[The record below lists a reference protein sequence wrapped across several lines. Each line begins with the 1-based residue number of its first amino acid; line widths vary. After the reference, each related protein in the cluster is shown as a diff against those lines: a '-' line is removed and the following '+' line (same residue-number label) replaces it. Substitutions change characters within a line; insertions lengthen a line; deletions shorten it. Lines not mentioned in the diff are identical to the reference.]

1 MKDSVEILADE
12 LGDSIGERV
21 KISAHFNGVD
31 YYLGRTAL
39 VNPTGTEV
47 VELLRYLADEIEA
60 VCLAREAQDN
70 G

>member
-1 MKDSVEILADE
+1 MKDSVEIFADD
-12 LGDSIGERV
+12 LVDSMGERV

-31 YYLGRTAL
+31 YCLGRTAL